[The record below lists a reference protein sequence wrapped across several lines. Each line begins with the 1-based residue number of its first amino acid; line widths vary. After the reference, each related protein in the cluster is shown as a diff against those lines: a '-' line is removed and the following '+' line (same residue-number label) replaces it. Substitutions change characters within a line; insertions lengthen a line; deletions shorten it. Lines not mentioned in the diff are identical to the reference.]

1 MLPPRD
7 LSRFFALICACFS
20 VISRPGTKRT
30 WGSAAI
36 APLPAFQCRNQVNQF
51 RLGLEFLR
59 LCLALALWQPLR
71 VSPSATPHPPS
82 PMASSA
88 SASKEEVRTITRRL
102 SENRLRDLGVLESP
116 TPNSDTLNVN
126 TTLDSTFQ
134 GTPLSHSPPDRG
146 DIT

>member
-1 MLPPRD
+1 
-7 LSRFFALICACFS
+7 
-20 VISRPGTKRT
+20 
-30 WGSAAI
+30 
-36 APLPAFQCRNQVNQF
+36 
-51 RLGLEFLR
+51 
-59 LCLALALWQPLR
+59 
-71 VSPSATPHPPS
+71 
-82 PMASSA
+82 MASSS
-88 SASKEEVRTITRRL
+88 SAAKEEVRTITRRL